1 MKQNLLKSTALLS
14 IWLSLS
20 AFAAFAQNPDSLW
33 TSAPLKGEVQWLTV
47 TADGTLVTGN
57 TQVRDGATSSSDVYT
72 LVSGLDPK
80 TGKVKWT
87 YPASTQKSTRRISGL
102 DFVPNTPFVKLRGVP
117 LTVIDPYD
125 GHTIIDLDAEG
136 ITQEEGHGY
145 LLESGHAWVAGTFEG
160 NRCISLFDLSTGK
173 KLWSNAEFLREKN
186 KAASKLNKLSALTG
200 SALPNKEPIKLMC
213 NPINHGTDKMIIA
226 TSNGVFDVTLASGQI
241 GWEAELPDP
250 NKGKMVSVEVGAGFL
265 RLIPGRD
272 KFYIVKAAYIT
283 ACSYTDGKPVW
294 ANPVK
299 TSGPITQIIYDEK
312 GLILCPGS
320 SNASGLLSSGYIKM
334 VDEKTGAERWSD
346 GIKFNGGI
354 KTYRYTDKGL
364 AVVMVN
370 SEDKNSINFIDVTTG
385 KFTLPK
391 NVNVDGNVQYLETV
405 PKGLLYKSDRTVNI
419 LDLTSGAQLLDL
431 PAQSKKDR
439 NLVSTDANDRF
450 YFYSDADQHVY
461 EINKGA
467 GTSRRLTTTKVDF
480 KGGEV
485 PDFIEARTSGIALYS
500 NQNLTLIGSDG
511 AVKFAAYHP
520 AVRTLGTVAQNV
532 GNALDAVS
540 LVLTAATQV
549 SNFNTAAARNDYDQ
563 MNQAFATAGTATY
576 LLAMKQFGSI
586 QNRLKAS
593 AASNDNVFMMI
604 KVNDRSALLGIRK
617 DTGETVS
624 TINLARRD
632 NEPLYE
638 VDRFSG
644 LLFYAPMGS
653 NLLGWNTSP
662 NAISCFVTTR

>member
-1 MKQNLLKSTALLS
+1 
-14 IWLSLS
+14 
-20 AFAAFAQNPDSLW
+20 
-33 TSAPLKGEVQWLTV
+33 
-47 TADGTLVTGN
+47 
-57 TQVRDGATSSSDVYT
+57 
-72 LVSGLDPK
+72 
-80 TGKVKWT
+80 
-87 YPASTQKSTRRISGL
+87 
-102 DFVPNTPFVKLRGVP
+102 
-117 LTVIDPYD
+117 
-125 GHTIIDLDAEG
+125 
-136 ITQEEGHGY
+136 
-145 LLESGHAWVAGTFEG
+145 
-160 NRCISLFDLSTGK
+160 
-173 KLWSNAEFLREKN
+173 
-186 KAASKLNKLSALTG
+186 
-200 SALPNKEPIKLMC
+200 
-213 NPINHGTDKMIIA
+213 
-226 TSNGVFDVTLASGQI
+226 
-241 GWEAELPDP
+241 
-250 NKGKMVSVEVGAGFL
+250 
-265 RLIPGRD
+265 
-272 KFYIVKAAYIT
+272 
-283 ACSYTDGKPVW
+283 
-294 ANPVK
+294 
-299 TSGPITQIIYDEK
+299 
-312 GLILCPGS
+312 
-320 SNASGLLSSGYIKM
+320 
-334 VDEKTGAERWSD
+334 
-346 GIKFNGGI
+346 
-354 KTYRYTDKGL
+354 GL

-370 SEDKNSINFIDVTTG
+370 SEGKNSINFIDVTTG

-419 LDLTSGAQLLDL
+419 LDLTSGAQLLDV
-431 PAQSKKDR
+431 PAQSRKDR
-439 NLVSTDANDRF
+439 NLVSTDASDRF

-467 GTSRRLTTTKVDF
+467 GTSRRLTTAKVDF

-520 AVRTLGTVAQNV
+520 AVRALATVAQNV

-540 LVLTAATQV
+540 LVHTAATQI

-593 AASNDNVFMMI
+593 AASNDNVFMMT

-644 LLFYAPMGS
+644 LLFYAPKGS

-662 NAISCFVTTR
+662 NAVSCFATTR